1 MTKFRTAASSGW
13 AGSIAKMRVSRLAAL
28 APLILLHVAG
38 LILLV
43 VTERSFIGA
52 GVFLLAWTMLNCLGL
67 ALVRRPTI
75 SALIS
80 LEILLALTV
89 LSRFKFEKL
98 WMTVDFV
105 DVMII
110 DRDTTAFL
118 LLTGSFPVF
127 LGDRS

>member
-1 MTKFRTAASSGW
+1 M
-13 AGSIAKMRVSRLAAL
+13 AGSIAKTRVVRLAAL

-52 GVFLLAWTMLNCLGL
+52 GVFLLAWITLNCLGL

-98 WMTVDFV
+98 WMTDGYFYGYQEGAEARRFNRMLVDGRL
-105 DVMII
+105 IK
-110 DRDTTAFL
+110 R
-118 LLTGSFPVF
+118 
-127 LGDRS
+127 